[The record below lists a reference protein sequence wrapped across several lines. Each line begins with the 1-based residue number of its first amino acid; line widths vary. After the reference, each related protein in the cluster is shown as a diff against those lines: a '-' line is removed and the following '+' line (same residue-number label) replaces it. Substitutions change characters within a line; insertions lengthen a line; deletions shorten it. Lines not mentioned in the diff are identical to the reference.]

1 MGLTGRYG
9 FLSDFSSMNEME
21 ARQRIQRLCENFGV
35 QDFQFYDWAFSY
47 SEATQGDHWTDAFL
61 RSRPVSRATILTY
74 IDEIHR
80 LGGRAWAYVQAVGAE
95 EYDLDYL
102 KPHAFRLVDRSGRPY
117 VHAGRFPCYFANA
130 AWARF
135 MVNRW
140 APDIM
145 ELGFDGIH
153 WDTLG
158 AIAGNYDAEKSGVLE
173 FIQQSAELLPI
184 FGLQQTMNFVSLAW
198 WDPAV
203 VQRFLTFPYVEVW
216 SPEEEQKYYDQFHG
230 GPLAGRR
237 AVIAYYPSQDIPDG
251 WDESQT
257 MLARWEAAEHRGLSY
272 LLVGDNLRRLHNEYF
287 PNNRDLQSQEIRAL
301 QRAV

>member
-9 FLSDFSSMNEME
+9 FLSDFSSMSEME
-21 ARQRIQRLCENFGV
+21 ARQRIQRLYENFGV
-35 QDFQFYDWAFSY
+35 QDFQFYDWAYSY
-47 SEATQGDHWTDAFL
+47 SEATQGDSWTDAFL
-61 RSRPVSRATILTY
+61 RSRPVSRATILTF

-102 KPHAFRLVDRSGRPY
+102 KPHAFRLVDRSGRSY

-140 APDIM
+140 APQIM

-216 SPEEEQKYYDQFHG
+216 SPEEERKYYEQFHG
-230 GPLAGRR
+230 GPLEGRR
-237 AVIAYYPSQDIPDG
+237 AVIAYYPSQDIPVG

-257 MLARWEAAEHRGLSY
+257 MLARWEAAEDRGLSY